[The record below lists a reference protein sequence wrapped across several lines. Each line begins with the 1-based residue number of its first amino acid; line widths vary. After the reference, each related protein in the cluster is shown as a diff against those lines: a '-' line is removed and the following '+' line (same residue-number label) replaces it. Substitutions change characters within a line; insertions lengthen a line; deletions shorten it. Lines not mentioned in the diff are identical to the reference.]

1 MAPPSHRSSSPSMV
15 AGRTSPNSRN
25 SEIVNPT
32 RRSFSSEQR
41 SLNFNTPMNSP
52 SDYPR
57 RNSTSRENL
66 FNSRDNEEKENGKNQ
81 SPKPVRIRSP
91 AAGKSTKN
99 FMSPTISAASKIS
112 VSPKKKILGDRNE
125 LVRSSLSFSGLKSS
139 SLNSVNPNPEAS
151 AALESDTNQEIAP
164 ISNPKKSKTVKLGG
178 FEVITGSESTYRH
191 DPEVAPVAVETD
203 TKSEIAPISKSTI
216 AAAPLRASKT
226 VKSGGLDVI
235 SDSHSNSEVVTMAV
249 ETDAKLENSAIAAL
263 PPKASETVEFADVV
277 VSSDSINDSES
288 PAKNS
293 SAEELDTVGLNSSFK
308 DSLVSSSMEI
318 APLDADPLMPRPY
331 DPKTNYLSPRPQFLH
346 YKPRRINQLELDG
359 KLEELFSSES
369 EFTEGTD
376 SEDPQMKSDEVSS
389 NESHMKE
396 EEREEEEEEE
406 EMIVNVSEQSP
417 VEAKTSS
424 KLHFSRIFKISSL
437 LLILLTACFS
447 ISVVNVH
454 DLERASLLLP
464 MEDST
469 EVFEFAKTNF
479 NVLMRKFEVWHANSR
494 SYISDMV
501 FNIGGRR
508 PLIYLNQTG
517 FLHKDVNSELQCLV
531 LSHQTSWEEENDLN
545 VMEEA
550 RKEGEIDIVEE
561 PIVRGD
567 QNEEVELLSEEIEAM
582 KEREIVIEHVKG
594 EVQNEEESF
603 QEIEAN
609 ANDPKDG
616 EEENGQASAKSA
628 SEEPLQEN
636 EEGSL
641 QEIIEETSTKSASDI
656 LNEEDKIQE
665 KQTEENYE
673 DSSTPD
679 FIHDQ
684 IEQEAATGGETKE
697 EQQNDSIQQ
706 SNAEIQH
713 QSPPVSPPPSAPQ
726 SEAED
731 ENGSNIVGTETNNK
745 ISRDFSQNTAV
756 IASAILLGLS
766 IIIIPAGLIYA
777 RKSGSKRSSMA
788 AIAEAQEEPPLLKE
802 KKTYQSP
809 AVPEEEEAIND
820 DDREDI
826 ARKGLFS
833 SETSSFLQYSSM
845 KEVEE
850 AFNGD
855 DDREEIA
862 RKGFC
867 SSETSSFLQYSSMK
881 EEDETETAKKLLIE
895 AQNHSHGRKTRKNSR
910 TPMASSS
917 LDEFSVST
925 SSASPSYG
933 SFTTY
938 EKIPIK
944 HGNEE
949 EEIVTPVRR
958 SSRIRKTAHR

>member
-15 AGRTSPNSRN
+15 AGRASPNSRN

-32 RRSFSSEQR
+32 RRSFSSEPR
-41 SLNFNTPMNSP
+41 SLNFNTPTNSP

-66 FNSRDNEEKENGKNQ
+66 FYSRDNEEKENGKNQ

-91 AAGKSTKN
+91 AAGKSTKH

-164 ISNPKKSKTVKLGG
+164 ISNPKKS
-178 FEVITGSESTYRH
+178 TYRY
-191 DPEVAPVAVETD
+191 DTEVAPVAVETD
-203 TKSEIAPISKSTI
+203 TKSETAPISKSTI

-249 ETDAKLENSAIAAL
+249 ETDAKLEITRISNSAIAAL
-263 PPKASETVEFADVV
+263 PPKASEAVEFADVE
-277 VSSDSINDSES
+277 VSSDPNNDSES
-288 PAKNS
+288 PAK
-293 SAEELDTVGLNSSFK
+293 TVDLNSSFK

-369 EFTEGTD
+369 EFSEGTD
-376 SEDPQMKSDEVSS
+376 SEDPQMESDEASS

-396 EEREEEEEEE
+396 EEREEGEEEEE
-406 EMIVNVSEQSP
+406 VIVNVSEQSP

-447 ISVVNVH
+447 ICVVNVH
-454 DLERASLLLP
+454 DLERASLWLP

-479 NVLMRKFEVWHANSR
+479 NVLVRKFEVWHASSR
-494 SYISDMV
+494 PYISDMV

-517 FLHKDVNSELQCLV
+517 FLHKDVNSEEQCLV

-561 PIVRGD
+561 HIVRGD
-567 QNEEVELLSEEIEAM
+567 HNEEEEELLLEEIEAM
-582 KEREIVIEHVKG
+582 KEREIVIEHVEG

-603 QEIEAN
+603 QEIEAD
-609 ANDPKDG
+609 ANDSKDG
-616 EEENGQASAKSA
+616 EEENGQASANSA
-628 SEEPLQEN
+628 SEEPLQET

-641 QEIIEETSTKSASDI
+641 QEIIEETSTKSASDK
-656 LNEEDKIQE
+656 LNEEDEIQE

-673 DSSTPD
+673 DSSSPD

-706 SNAEIQH
+706 RNAEIQR
-713 QSPPVSPPPSAPQ
+713 QSPPVSPPSAPQ
-726 SEAED
+726 SDAED
-731 ENGSNIVGTETNNK
+731 ENDSNIDLVGTATNNR

-766 IIIIPAGLIYA
+766 MIIPAGLIYA
-777 RKSGSKRSSMA
+777 RKSGSKTSSMA

-826 ARKGLFS
+826 ARKG
-833 SETSSFLQYSSM
+833 
-845 KEVEE
+845 
-850 AFNGD
+850 
-855 DDREEIA
+855 
-862 RKGFC
+862 FC

-881 EEDETETAKKLLIE
+881 EEEKAINDDDREDIAIKGFCSSEMSSFLQYSSMKEEDETETSKILIE

-958 SSRIRKTAHR
+958 SSRIRKTAAHRQSFAE